1 MNMSA
6 RTDKGQVRSVNE
18 DNFYVSDGDFTY
30 LVVAD
35 GMGGHKGG
43 QTASKMAI
51 ENVKMFLCESR
62 MKNNAN
68 IKEALLQCVENVNL
82 AIYKKASLD
91 DELAGMGTTL
101 VILYKDRDTAYI
113 ANVGDSRCYLVRDGN
128 IKQITKDHSVVQ
140 ELFDKGKIERKDM
153 RTHPNKNMITRAVG
167 TNFSVKCDI
176 YELSIEKNDGF
187 ILCSDGLSNMLED
200 EEILNAYMNSSDT
213 EDCVDKLIKKANE
226 AGGTD
231 NITVI
236 AAKL

>member
-1 MNMSA
+1 MMMSA
-6 RTDKGQVRSVNE
+6 GTDKGLVRSVNE
-18 DNFYVSDGDFTY
+18 DSYYISDGAITY

-51 ENVKMFLCESR
+51 DNVKMHLSESR
-62 MKNNAN
+62 MKKCTD
-68 IKEALLQCVENVNL
+68 IRECLLQCAEKANL
-82 AIYKKASLD
+82 AIYKQASLD

-101 VILYKDRDTAYI
+101 VIFYKKEDTAYV
-113 ANVGDSRCYLVRDGN
+113 ANVGDSRCYLIRDQK
-128 IKQITKDHSVVQ
+128 IEQITKDHSIVQ
-140 ELFDKGKIERKDM
+140 ELFDNGKIQRDDM
-153 RTHPNKNMITRAVG
+153 RNHPNKNIITRAIG

-176 YELSIEKNDGF
+176 FEFSLKDGDGI
-187 ILCSDGLSNMLED
+187 ILCSDGLSNMLD
-200 EEILNAYMNSSDT
+200 DKEILNVYIDADNTDK
-213 EDCVDKLIKKANE
+213 CVKELIEKANK

>member
-1 MNMSA
+1 MMMSA
-6 RTDKGQVRSVNE
+6 GTDKGQVRNVNE
-18 DNFYVSDGDFTY
+18 DSYYISDNEITY

-51 ENVKMFLCESR
+51 ENVKKYLSESR
-62 MKNNAN
+62 MKNCNN
-68 IKEALLQCVENVNL
+68 VRECLLQCAEQANL
-82 AIYKKASLD
+82 SIYKKASLD

-101 VILYKDRDTAYI
+101 VLFYKKDNTAYV
-113 ANVGDSRCYLVRDGN
+113 ANVGDSRCYLIRN
-128 IKQITKDHSVVQ
+128 NSIEQITKDHSIVQ
-140 ELFDKGKIERKDM
+140 ELFDNGKIERSDM
-153 RTHPNKNMITRAVG
+153 RTHPNKNIITRAIG

-176 YELSIEKNDGF
+176 FEFLVEDGDGI
-187 ILCSDGLSNMLED
+187 ILCSDGLSNMLD
-200 EEILNAYMNSSDT
+200 DKEILNVYINASDT
-213 EDCVDKLIKKANE
+213 DECVKELIEKANK